1 MNRRLKICTLMSV
14 IALGACGKMGGL
26 EPKLGAKPIPAAYGS
41 DQPASAE
48 QLATASAQ
56 ARPGRSVELLRR
68 SNRREEDPFD
78 LPPGE
83 TAMPTEPAA
92 PDSGNQTSSPS
103 PKTR

>member
-14 IALGACGKMGGL
+14 VALGACGKMGGL

-41 DQPASAE
+41 DNSASAE

-68 SNRREEDPFD
+68 SDRREEDPFD

-83 TAMPTEPAA
+83 TAMPAEPAA
-92 PDSGNQTSSPS
+92 SDSGNQASLPS